1 MVRLHVC
8 KEGLGM
14 IELPRRR
21 RRKKPRQTFRGVIC
35 ENCRTTGIAVG
46 GSVSR
51 LPLIILLTCPRCGHQ
66 TTYRN
71 TDIQTLEGHSL
82 Q

>member
-1 MVRLHVC
+1 MV
-8 KEGLGM
+8 
-14 IELPRRR
+14 ELPRRR
-21 RRKKPRQTFRGVIC
+21 RRTNPRQTFRGVVC

-46 GSVSR
+46 GSVAS

-66 TTYRN
+66 TTSRK
-71 TDIQTLEGHSL
+71 TDIQTLEAQSL

>member
-1 MVRLHVC
+1 MV
-8 KEGLGM
+8 
-14 IELPRRR
+14 ELPRPRST
-21 RRKKPRQTFRGVIC
+21 KPHQTLRGVIC

-46 GSVSR
+46 GSVAS

-66 TTYRN
+66 TTYRK
-71 TDIQTLEGHSL
+71 TDIQTLEAQSL

>member
-1 MVRLHVC
+1 MVER
-8 KEGLGM
+8 
-14 IELPRRR
+14 PRRR
-21 RRKKPRQTFRGVIC
+21 RRTKPRTFRGVIC
-35 ENCRTTGIAVG
+35 ESCWTTGITVG
-46 GSVSR
+46 GSLAC

-71 TDIQTLEGHSL
+71 TDIQTLEAHSL